1 MQLQCIYSVC
11 PSVTAVLLLVFNVFS
26 DYTLENVTFADFNEA
41 NNNDETERHQLPH
54 SKDILDPGGHP
65 DTAAV
70 HPCQQ
75 H

>member
-1 MQLQCIYSVC
+1 MRAA
-11 PSVTAVLLLVFNVFS
+11 TANAFLLSALVLLLVDVFS
-26 DYTLENVTFADFNEA
+26 DDTLENVTFADFNEA
-41 NNNDETERHQLPH
+41 NNNDETEGHQLPH

-70 HPCQQ
+70 YPCQQ

>member
-1 MQLQCIYSVC
+1 MLSALVLFVVVVVVGFSYIFKRQLG
-11 PSVTAVLLLVFNVFS
+11 
-26 DYTLENVTFADFNEA
+26 NVTFADFNEA
-41 NNNDETERHQLPH
+41 NNNDETECHQLPH

-70 HPCQQ
+70 YPCEE